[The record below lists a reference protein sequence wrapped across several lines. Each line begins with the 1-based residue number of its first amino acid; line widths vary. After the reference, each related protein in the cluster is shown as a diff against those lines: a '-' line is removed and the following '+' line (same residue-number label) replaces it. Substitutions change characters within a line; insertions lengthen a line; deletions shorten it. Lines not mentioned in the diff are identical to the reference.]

1 MQYKYSIHLILS
13 FTRWSTR
20 YLFYYFGKQIV
31 LTLSSKFIF
40 DGWNYGGNVNLYN
53 NLILD
58 D

>member
-1 MQYKYSIHLILS
+1 MQYKYSIHFIVYQMIN
-13 FTRWSTR
+13 
-20 YLFYYFGKQIV
+20 YLFYYFRKQIV